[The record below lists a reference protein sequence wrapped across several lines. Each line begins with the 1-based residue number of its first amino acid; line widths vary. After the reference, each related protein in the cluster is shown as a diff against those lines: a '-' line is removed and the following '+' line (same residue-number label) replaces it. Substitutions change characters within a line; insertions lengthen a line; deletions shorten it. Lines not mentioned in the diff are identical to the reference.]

1 MAVSDITLLSVAMFM
16 VWFGC
21 VRNTFVIVVF
31 FLEYRRSRTLQP
43 YEAIII
49 LMALCN
55 LLLVLTTVSW
65 PVFFFDLCA
74 LLGQVFYQVTDTLLI
89 FLPKSIVWLTAW
101 LCFVYCVK
109 IVKVNWRFFLRL
121 KQKVSLVVKCL
132 ITGTMLFCFLLSIP
146 VSFMIKLRPNTTD
159 TCRRYYKAT
168 DDIEISLLYTIL
180 LSLLTS
186 FLPLVPM
193 LVSSLGSVIFLC
205 WHSRNTD
212 KNVTPSSTTCSNV
225 HTSIAMML
233 LCLIAIFIV
242 CTGTALPVNIQ
253 IGIGQHSIRGES
265 AITQLLYSSGSPVI
279 LIVILIES
287 RDSRSSASA
296 SRRTAY

>member
-1 MAVSDITLLSVAMFM
+1 MAVSDITVLSVAMVI

-21 VRNTFVIVVF
+21 VWNTFVIVVF
-31 FLEYRRSRTLQP
+31 FLEYRRNHTLQP
-43 YEAIII
+43 YEVIVI
-49 LMALCN
+49 LIAFYN

-65 PVFFFDLCA
+65 LVVFFFDLCA

-89 FLPKSIVWLTAW
+89 FLPKLIVWLTAW

-121 KQKVSLVVKCL
+121 KQKVSLVVKCMV
-132 ITGTMLFCFLLSIP
+132 TGTMLVCFLISIP
-146 VSFMIKLRPNTTD
+146 VSFMIKFRPNTTD
-159 TCRRYYKAT
+159 MCRRYYKAT

-186 FLPLVPM
+186 FLPLVLM
-193 LVSSLGSVIFLC
+193 LVSSLGIVNFLC
-205 WHSRNTD
+205 WHSRNMD
-212 KNVTPSSTTCSNV
+212 KNVTPSSTPHRNA
-225 HTSIAMML
+225 HTSIAVML

-253 IGIGQHSIRGES
+253 IGVGQHSVRGVI
-265 AITQLLYSSGSPVI
+265 AITQLFYLSGSPVI
-279 LIVILIES
+279 LIVGMVKLRKS
-287 RDSRSSASA
+287 LMKVCCSKG
-296 SRRTAY
+296 